1 MEAFLVLFVLMYFK
15 YKIVFAGVMLI
26 ILTGQILNNMYMVNN
41 NADAYLSSVIYV
53 SDITLKI

>member
-1 MEAFLVLFVLMYFK
+1 MALFVLMYFK

-53 SDITLKI
+53 SDRTLKI